1 MNKLYAATALASLA
15 GITQSA
21 GTTPSL
27 APQPAVYSA
36 ETLAMLD
43 PTRTAKSICGSSLG
57 NDALRARLLLASALQ
72 DTAPEDTM
80 PLYENVPESGMPLS
94 TDSME
99 ARAYFDQGLMMLYGF
114 NHHGAIRSFKEA
126 QRLDPECALCHWG
139 EALAYGPNINAPMD
153 AGTNE
158 TALAAVA
165 RATALRDRT
174 VPAERALIDAVAV
187 RYSADADA
195 DRTALDIAYSDAM
208 FAAAAAFPDN
218 DDIAVLAAEA
228 AMDTSP
234 WDYWEADRTE
244 PRARIGE
251 AVRLIEAVMER
262 NPGHP
267 QAGHLYIHLMENNI
281 DPRRA
286 EAAADRLTQF
296 IAPSAGHLVHMPA
309 HIYYRIGRYAD
320 SIHSNILATRADEAY
335 LASAGDNGIYRYGYY
350 PHNVHFIVTSAQ
362 MAGDMATAIREA
374 NRLSYVVSPDVAE
387 QLAWVQPVNAAP
399 YLAIA
404 QFAEPSRILEFD
416 RPQTRLPYVEAMRLY
431 ARATAQAQLRDEAG
445 FEREMAALATLA
457 EQTDWSAMVDQGV
470 PATDLVRIAQLVAR
484 GRYAYA
490 VDDFDEAIR
499 LYSEAIE
506 IERTLPYTEP
516 PYWYYPISQ
525 SLGAAYYRAGQY
537 DDARA
542 AFRAAL
548 AQAPANGWALY
559 GLAQTEEAL
568 GHGPE
573 AAAAEAALERAWL
586 GSPNWL
592 RMDRI

>member
-1 MNKLYAATALASLA
+1 MNRLFAATALASLA

-21 GTTPSL
+21 GTASL
-27 APQPAVYSA
+27 LTQEEAAYSA

-43 PTRTAKSICGSSLG
+43 PTRTARAICGSSLG

-72 DTAPEDTM
+72 DVTPEDAM
-80 PLYENVPESGMPLS
+80 PLYDNVPEFGLALT
-94 TDSME
+94 TDSE
-99 ARAYFDQGLMMLYGF
+99 AARAYFDQGLMMLYGF
-114 NHHGAIRSFKEA
+114 NHAGAIRSFKQA
-126 QRLDPECALCHWG
+126 QRLDPSCALCHWG

-153 AGTNE
+153 AGTND

-165 RATALRDRT
+165 RASALRDAAS
-174 VPAERALIDAVAV
+174 PLEQALIDAVAV
-187 RYSADADA
+187 RYSAEPDA
-195 DRTALDIAYSDAM
+195 DRTALDFAYSDAM

-218 DDIAVLAAEA
+218 DEVAVLAAEA

-244 PRARIGE
+244 PRPRIGN
-251 AVRLIEAVMER
+251 AIGLIETVMAR

-267 QAGHLYIHLMENNI
+267 QAGHLYIHLMENNV

-320 SIHSNILATRADEAY
+320 SIRSNIAATRADEAY

-362 MAGDMATAIREA
+362 MSGDMATAIREA
-374 NRLSYVVSPDVAE
+374 NRLSYVVSPDIAE

-404 QFAEPSRILEFD
+404 QFADPERVLEFD
-416 RPQTRLPYVEAMRLY
+416 RAQTRLPYVEAMRLY

-445 FEREMAALATLA
+445 FEREMAALTTLA
-457 EQTDWSAMVDQGV
+457 EETDWSPMVDQGV
-470 PATDLVRIAQLVAR
+470 PATDLVQIAQLVAR

-490 VDDFDEAIR
+490 TNDLDEAIR
-499 LYSEAIE
+499 LYRAAIE

-525 SLGAAYYRAGQY
+525 SLGAAYYRAGLY
-537 DDARA
+537 DEARA

-559 GLAQTEEAL
+559 GLARTERAL
-568 GHGPE
+568 GHDPE

>member
-1 MNKLYAATALASLA
+1 MNRLFAATALASFA

-21 GTTPSL
+21 GTAPLL
-27 APQPAVYSA
+27 AKEETAYSA

-43 PTRTAKSICGSSLG
+43 PTRTARAICGSSLG

-72 DTAPEDTM
+72 DVTPEDAM
-80 PLYENVPESGMPLS
+80 PLYDNVPEFGLALS
-94 TDSME
+94 TDSEE

-114 NHHGAIRSFKEA
+114 NHAGAIRSFQQA
-126 QRLDPECALCHWG
+126 QRLDPSCALCHWG

-153 AGTNE
+153 AGTND

-165 RATALRDRT
+165 RASALRDAAS
-174 VPAERALIDAVAV
+174 PLEQALIDAVAV
-187 RYSADADA
+187 RYSAEADS

-208 FAAAAAFPDN
+208 FGAAAAFPDN
-218 DDIAVLAAEA
+218 DEVAVLAAEA

-244 PRARIGE
+244 PRPRIGD
-251 AVRLIEAVMER
+251 AIGLIETVMAR

-267 QAGHLYIHLMENNI
+267 QAGHLYIHLMENNV

-320 SIHSNILATRADEAY
+320 SIRSNIAATRADEAY

-362 MAGDMATAIREA
+362 MSGDMATAIREA
-374 NRLSYVVSPDVAE
+374 NRLSYVVSPDIAE

-404 QFAEPSRILEFD
+404 QFADPERVLEFD
-416 RPQTRLPYVEAMRLY
+416 RSQTRLPYVEAMRLY

-445 FEREMAALATLA
+445 FEREMAALTTLA
-457 EQTDWSAMVDQGV
+457 EETDWSPMVDQGV
-470 PATDLVRIAQLVAR
+470 PATDLVQIAQLVAR

-490 VDDFDEAIR
+490 TNDLDEAIR
-499 LYSEAIE
+499 LYRAAIE

-525 SLGAAYYRAGQY
+525 SLGAAYYRAGRY
-537 DDARA
+537 DEARA

-559 GLAQTEEAL
+559 GLARTERAL
-568 GHGPE
+568 GHDPE

>member
-1 MNKLYAATALASLA
+1 MNRLFAATALASFA

-21 GTTPSL
+21 GTAPLL
-27 APQPAVYSA
+27 AQEETAYSA

-43 PTRTAKSICGSSLG
+43 PTRTARAICGSSLG

-72 DTAPEDTM
+72 DVTPEDAM
-80 PLYENVPESGMPLS
+80 PLYDNVPEFGLALS
-94 TDSME
+94 TDSEE

-114 NHHGAIRSFKEA
+114 NHAGAIRSFKQA
-126 QRLDPECALCHWG
+126 QRLDPSCALCHWG

-153 AGTNE
+153 AGTND

-165 RATALRDRT
+165 RASALRDAAS
-174 VPAERALIDAVAV
+174 PLEQALIDAVAV
-187 RYSADADA
+187 RYSAEPDA

-218 DDIAVLAAEA
+218 DEVAVLAAEA

-244 PRARIGE
+244 SRPRIGD
-251 AVRLIEAVMER
+251 AIGLIETVMAR

-267 QAGHLYIHLMENNI
+267 QAGHLYIHLMENNV

-309 HIYYRIGRYAD
+309 HIYYRVGRYAD
-320 SIHSNILATRADEAY
+320 SIRSNIAATRADEAY

-362 MAGDMATAIREA
+362 MSGDMATAIREA
-374 NRLSYVVSPDVAE
+374 NRLSYVVSPDIAE

-404 QFAEPSRILEFD
+404 QFADPERVLEFD

-431 ARATAQAQLRDEAG
+431 ARATAHAQLRDEAG
-445 FEREMAALATLA
+445 FEREMAALTTLA
-457 EQTDWSAMVDQGV
+457 EETNWSPMVDQGV

-490 VDDFDEAIR
+490 TNDLDEAIR
-499 LYSEAIE
+499 LYRAAIE

-525 SLGAAYYRAGQY
+525 SLGAAYYRAGRY
-537 DDARA
+537 DEARA

-548 AQAPANGWALY
+548 TQAPANGWALY
-559 GLAQTEEAL
+559 GLARTERAL
-568 GHGPE
+568 GHDPE